1 MKYQMLHTLL
11 KHAEANVQLHK
22 LNIRTYLVNPAG
34 IGEHSDIM
42 EAMQA
47 EADKAAMH
55 QDRADLFTQMI
66 EEENEIDFD
75 TEE

>member
-1 MKYQMLHTLL
+1 
-11 KHAEANVQLHK
+11 
-22 LNIRTYLVNPAG
+22 
-34 IGEHSDIM
+34 M

>member
-22 LNIRTYLVNPAG
+22 MNIRTYLVNPAG

-47 EADKAAMH
+47 ELDKMAMH
-55 QDRADLFTQMI
+55 EDRLEVLDTY
-66 EEENEIDFD
+66 FD
-75 TEE
+75 MYEVEV